1 MTAAMAIVA
10 RCAARSAMGHA
21 DTLDIVRAT
30 FPGEQFDDESIPGFG
45 FAIGLAATYAAA
57 GNRHEI
63 RSAALTLRDRLTT
76 REAGVFDFLIRD
88 LRQAAV

>member
-10 RCAARSAMGHA
+10 RCAAHSAMGRA
-21 DTLDIVRAT
+21 DTMDVVRAT
-30 FPGEQFDDESIPGFG
+30 FPGEQFDEESIPGFG

-63 RSAALTLRDRLTT
+63 RSAALVLRERLTV
-76 REAGVFDFLIRD
+76 REAGVFDFLTRD
-88 LRQAAV
+88 LRVPA